1 LSYFNRV
8 EPEFG
13 LNLSSGF
20 DQPAA
25 RHFLREWHRPA
36 SAVAAQWHLSGVE
49 RSAVSWED
57 GSPLIPA
64 EARPESETLVMT
76 YRAPINDMLLALN
89 HGAGLLA
96 AVKAGHY
103 GDFDH
108 DIAAAVLEEAGR
120 FASDVLAPLNAVG
133 DEHGI
138 KLDGS
143 NVTTAPGWPDAYKRW
158 TQAGWNAVSGPEAF
172 GGQGLPLAINAV
184 CTEIWSASNI
194 AFGLCPLLTLSAI
207 EALDAHGSDEL
218 KKIYLEKLVSG
229 EWPGTMQLTEP
240 QAGSD
245 VGALRTR
252 AERASDGS
260 YRITGTK
267 IFITYGDHDMSDNI
281 VHFVLAR
288 LPDAPAGTKGISL
301 FLIPKFLVNTD
312 GSLGARN
319 DIYVSGI
326 EHKLGMHAAPTCT
339 MTMGDHGGAIGYLVG
354 EENRGM
360 HCMFTMMNQARLG
373 VGLEGVG
380 IADRA
385 YQQALAFAQERR
397 QGRAVGK
404 KGDGSD
410 PIIVHPDVKRMLMQ
424 MRALTAA
431 ARTICYATAVA
442 LDISVRATDARTRSL
457 AAARGALLTPIA
469 KAFSTDIGNEVASL
483 GVQIHGGMGF
493 IEETGAAQH
502 FRDARIT
509 PIYEGTNGI
518 QSIDLVTR
526 KLAANG
532 GEAVWA
538 LLDELKGIVGQVE
551 ASNDPAFG
559 TTGTKLRDAL
569 ASLERTSRW
578 LLERVG
584 SAPNDALAGAT
595 PYLKLFGSTLGG
607 CTLAAEALAARSLGE
622 GDPQRY
628 VTLARFFAE
637 NISVQAPSLE
647 RTVID
652 SAEAVNG
659 ADAVLLG

>member
-1 LSYFNRV
+1 
-8 EPEFG
+8 
-13 LNLSSGF
+13 
-20 DQPAA
+20 
-25 RHFLREWHRPA
+25 
-36 SAVAAQWHLSGVE
+36 
-49 RSAVSWED
+49 
-57 GSPLIPA
+57 
-64 EARPESETLVMT
+64 MT

-89 HGAGLLA
+89 HGAGLEA

-103 GDFDH
+103 GDFDG
-108 DIAAAVLEEAGR
+108 DIASAVLEEAGR
-120 FASDVLAPLNAVG
+120 FASDVLAPLNRVG

-143 NVTTAPGWPDAYKRW
+143 SVTTAPGWPDAYKRW
-158 TQAGWNAVSGPEAF
+158 TAAGWNAVSGPEAF

-194 AFGLCPLLTLSAI
+194 SFGLCPLLTLSAI
-207 EALDAHGSDEL
+207 EALEAHGSEEL
-218 KKIYLEKLVSG
+218 KQIYLEKLVSG
-229 EWPGTMQLTEP
+229 DWPGTMQLTEP

-252 AERASDGS
+252 AERAADGT
-260 YRITGTK
+260 YRIKGTK

-301 FLIPKFLVNTD
+301 FLIPKFLVNAD

-319 DIYVSGI
+319 DIYVSGV

-339 MTMGDHGGAIGYLVG
+339 MTMGDHGGAIGYLIG

-360 HCMFTMMNQARLG
+360 LCMFTMMNQARLA
-373 VGLEGVG
+373 VGLQGVG

-397 QGRAVGK
+397 QGRAVGRP
-404 KGDGSD
+404 GSESD

-424 MRALTAA
+424 MRAMTAA
-431 ARTICYATAVA
+431 SRTICYATAVA
-442 LDISVRATDARTRSL
+442 LDVSMRATDAKVRAT
-457 AAARGALLTPIA
+457 AAARAALLTPIA
-469 KAFSTDIGNEVASL
+469 KAFSTDIGNEATSI

-502 FRDARIT
+502 YRDARIT
-509 PIYEGTNGI
+509 QIYEGTNGI

-526 KLAANG
+526 KLAANN
-532 GEAVWA
+532 GESVWA
-538 LLDELKGIVGQVE
+538 LLDELKSIVQQVE
-551 ASNDPAFG
+551 TSNDPAFG

-578 LLERVG
+578 LLERVT
-584 SAPNDALAGAT
+584 SAPNEALAGAT
-595 PYLKLFGSTLGG
+595 PYLRLFGATLGG
-607 CTLAAEALAARSLGE
+607 CMLASEALAARGHHE
-622 GDPQRY
+622 ADPQRY

-637 NISVQAPSLE
+637 NISVQAGALE
-647 RTVID
+647 KTVMD

-659 ADAVLLG
+659 ADAVLLS

>member
-1 LSYFNRV
+1 
-8 EPEFG
+8 
-13 LNLSSGF
+13 
-20 DQPAA
+20 
-25 RHFLREWHRPA
+25 
-36 SAVAAQWHLSGVE
+36 
-49 RSAVSWED
+49 
-57 GSPLIPA
+57 
-64 EARPESETLVMT
+64 MT
-76 YRAPINDMLLALN
+76 YRAPVNDMLLALN
-89 HGAGLLA
+89 HGAGLQA

-103 GDFDH
+103 GDFDA
-108 DIAAAVLEEAGR
+108 DITAAVLEEAGR
-120 FASDVLAPLNAVG
+120 FASDVLAPLNRVG
-133 DEHGI
+133 DENGI
-138 KLDGS
+138 KLEA
-143 NVTTAPGWPDAYKRW
+143 NKVTTAPGWPDAYQRW
-158 TQAGWNAVSGPEAF
+158 TAAGWNAVSGPEAF
-172 GGQGLPLAINAV
+172 GGQGLPLAINAA

-218 KKIYLEKLVSG
+218 KNIYLEKLVSG
-229 EWPGTMQLTEP
+229 EWTGTMQLTEP

-252 AERASDGS
+252 AEPAGDGS
-260 YRITGTK
+260 YRIKGTK
-267 IFITYGDHDMSDNI
+267 IFITYGDHDMTDNI

-301 FLIPKFLVNTD
+301 FLIPKFLVNAD

-319 DIYVSGI
+319 DIYASGV
-326 EHKLGMHAAPTCT
+326 EHKLGMHASPTCT
-339 MTMGDHGGAIGYLVG
+339 MTMGDQGGAIGYLVG

-360 HCMFTMMNQARLG
+360 LCMFTMMNQARLG

-397 QGRAVGK
+397 QGRAIGK
-404 KGDGSD
+404 ASDKDGNGAD

-442 LDISVRATDARTRSL
+442 LDISVRATDAKTRSA

-469 KAFSTDIGNEVASL
+469 KAFSTDIGNEVTSL

-502 FRDARIT
+502 YRDARIT

-518 QSIDLVTR
+518 QAIDLVTR

-532 GEAVWA
+532 GESVWT
-538 LLDELKGIVGQVE
+538 LLDELSGIVGQVE

-559 TTGTKLRDAL
+559 TTGVKLRDAL
-569 ASLERTSRW
+569 ASLDRTSRW
-578 LLERVG
+578 LLERVT

-595 PYLKLFGSTLGG
+595 PYLRLFGSTLGG
-607 CTLAAEALAARSLGE
+607 CMLAGEALAARDVA

-637 NISVQAPSLE
+637 NISVQAAALE
-647 RTVID
+647 RTVMD

>member
-1 LSYFNRV
+1 
-8 EPEFG
+8 
-13 LNLSSGF
+13 
-20 DQPAA
+20 
-25 RHFLREWHRPA
+25 
-36 SAVAAQWHLSGVE
+36 
-49 RSAVSWED
+49 
-57 GSPLIPA
+57 
-64 EARPESETLVMT
+64 MT
-76 YRAPINDMLLALN
+76 YRAPVNDMLLALN
-89 HGAGLLA
+89 HGAGLQA

-103 GDFDH
+103 GDFDA
-108 DIAAAVLEEAGR
+108 DITAAVLEEAGR
-120 FASDVLAPLNAVG
+120 FASDVLAPLNRVG
-133 DEHGI
+133 DENGI
-138 KLDGS
+138 KLEA
-143 NVTTAPGWPDAYKRW
+143 NKVTTAPGWPDAYQRW
-158 TQAGWNAVSGPEAF
+158 TAAGWNAVSGPEAF

-218 KKIYLEKLVSG
+218 KNIYLEKLVSG
-229 EWPGTMQLTEP
+229 EWTGTMQLTEP

-252 AERASDGS
+252 AERAGDGS
-260 YRITGTK
+260 YRIKGTK
-267 IFITYGDHDMSDNI
+267 IFITYGDHDMTDNI

-301 FLIPKFLVNTD
+301 FLIPKFLVNAD

-319 DIYVSGI
+319 DIYASGV
-326 EHKLGMHAAPTCT
+326 EHKLGMHASPTCT
-339 MTMGDHGGAIGYLVG
+339 MTMGDQGGAIGYLVG

-360 HCMFTMMNQARLG
+360 LCMFTMMNQARLG

-397 QGRAVGK
+397 QGRAIGK
-404 KGDGSD
+404 ASDKDGNGAD

-442 LDISVRATDARTRSL
+442 LDISVRATDAKTRSA

-469 KAFSTDIGNEVASL
+469 KAFSTDIGNEVTSL

-502 FRDARIT
+502 YRDARIT

-518 QSIDLVTR
+518 QAIDLVTR

-532 GEAVWA
+532 GESVWA
-538 LLDELKGIVGQVE
+538 LLDELSGIVSQVE

-559 TTGTKLRDAL
+559 TTGVKLRDAL
-569 ASLERTSRW
+569 ASLDRTSRW
-578 LLERVG
+578 LLERVA

-595 PYLKLFGSTLGG
+595 PYLRLFGSTLGG
-607 CTLAAEALAARSLGE
+607 CMLAGEALAARDVA

-637 NISVQAPSLE
+637 NISVQAAALE
-647 RTVID
+647 RTVMD

-659 ADAVLLG
+659 ADAVLLA